1 VQGGTEHFISNP
13 EYRILVVAPSGRDA
27 DLICRLLEDVNLHC
41 AACTSVESAC
51 AQMSAPTGAV
61 IIAEEAL
68 SPERVVRLAEIIDH
82 QPSWSDFPLILLTI
96 PGVVSASSV
105 QRSLLRRPLGNVL
118 LLERPIRPE
127 TLVSTLQNALRARQR
142 QYQLRDQMLQQ
153 QQAEQAL
160 RQSEKLA
167 VAGRLA
173 ASITHE
179 INNPLEAVTNLL
191 YLIETSQD
199 LNSVKEYARL
209 ASDELKRVAEITAHT
224 LNFHRQ
230 PINPVMVDIPDVI
243 DSVLTLYRQRLK
255 SAGISVEREY
265 DRAPRVLGMSGEL
278 RQLFANLIG
287 NAADAMRMG
296 GVLKIRVKGVSARTG
311 ANPREAG
318 VRVLVAD
325 SGSGIA
331 PQHKKR
337 IFEPFFSTKGNT
349 GTGLGLWVS
358 ASIVEKH
365 SGSVQVRS
373 CTNPQN
379 PGTVFS
385 VFLPAEQSQ
394 PHLVQGAVAKEQ
406 IA

>member
-1 VQGGTEHFISNP
+1 VLSGPEQSISTP

-27 DLICRLLEDVNLHC
+27 ALICRLLEEVGLHC
-41 AACTSVESAC
+41 ASCGSVESAC
-51 AQMSAPTGAV
+51 AQLAAPTGAV

-68 SPERVVRLAEIIDH
+68 TPERVSRLAEIMDH

-96 PGVVSASSV
+96 PGVVSASSL
-105 QRSLLRRPLGNVL
+105 QRGLLRRPLGNVL

-127 TLVSTLQNALRARQR
+127 TLISTLQNALRARQR
-142 QYQLRDQMLQQ
+142 QYQLRDQILHQ

-191 YLIETSQD
+191 YLIETSESLSD
-199 LNSVKEYARL
+199 IKKYVVL
-209 ASDELKRVAEITAHT
+209 ASEELKRVAEITAHT

-230 PINPVMVDIPDVI
+230 PINPVLVNIPELL

-265 DRAPRVLGMSGEL
+265 NHVPPVLGMSGEL
-278 RQLFANLIG
+278 RQLFANMIG
-287 NAADAMRMG
+287 NAADAMRTG
-296 GVLKIRVKGVSARTG
+296 GLLKIRVKSLSTG
-311 ANPREAG
+311 AGKRAG
-318 VRVLVAD
+318 VRITVAD
-325 SGSGIA
+325 SGCGIEA
-331 PQHKKR
+331 KNLQR

-358 ASIVEKH
+358 SSIVEKH
-365 SGSVQVRS
+365 DGKIQVKS
-373 CTNPQN
+373 CTTPEKS
-379 PGTVFS
+379 GTIFS
-385 VFLPAEQSQ
+385 IFLPTQHAKPELLSQ
-394 PHLVQGAVAKEQ
+394 AAIAEQ